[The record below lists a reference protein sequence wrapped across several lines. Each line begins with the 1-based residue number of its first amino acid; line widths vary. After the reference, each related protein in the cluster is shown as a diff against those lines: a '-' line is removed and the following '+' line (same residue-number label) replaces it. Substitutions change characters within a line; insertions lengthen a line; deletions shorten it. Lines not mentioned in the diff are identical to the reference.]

1 MTLSH
6 TASLP
11 PSSHFRRWILVAILA
26 TVTAIGGALLWFSLS
41 SFEKQIPVI
50 GKLNQEAAPVLSTLE
65 PPSGAIT
72 LSRDSWNGAGIT
84 IQPVTIGT
92 FSQNLQLTG
101 KIALNE
107 DHVAHIF
114 PLVEGR
120 VDEVRIHFGD
130 RVKKGDLLV
139 VVQSKEVGQAKLD
152 FFQNRLRQQLAV
164 TRADWTSEIAT
175 NARAL
180 MASLREGDS
189 LDAIDE
195 KFKDLPLGDFREQ
208 LLSAY
213 IALYRSTKDLE
224 RLKPLSLDGIVP
236 SKQIMIAESENRAD
250 LATLQ
255 SSLEQIEQQ
264 TRQSLLLSRQS
275 VQEAE
280 TRVAVDATNLKILG
294 FDDDEINNIDPTT
307 QGSAISHYPVASPF
321 DGTIISKD
329 VVLLERVG
337 PEKQILSI
345 ADLSTVWVTA
355 DIFEQH
361 LPLLENLSGSLLS
374 VRSAAW
380 PQRTFEARIFY
391 TGDIVDESSRTI
403 AMRAVANNAEGF
415 LKPGMFVTVD
425 LPGIQ
430 QTGVI
435 QVPADALFEH
445 EGKPFGFVYEGEER
459 FQRRDVEIGQRSPSS
474 VQIIRGI
481 AVGESIVASGG
492 FSLKSRMLASLLEGE

>member
-50 GKLNQEAAPVLSTLE
+50 RKLNQEAAPVLSTLE

-255 SSLEQIEQQ
+255 SSLE
-264 TRQSLLLSRQS
+264 
-275 VQEAE
+275 
-280 TRVAVDATNLKILG
+280 
-294 FDDDEINNIDPTT
+294 
-307 QGSAISHYPVASPF
+307 
-321 DGTIISKD
+321 
-329 VVLLERVG
+329 
-337 PEKQILSI
+337 
-345 ADLSTVWVTA
+345 
-355 DIFEQH
+355 
-361 LPLLENLSGSLLS
+361 
-374 VRSAAW
+374 
-380 PQRTFEARIFY
+380 
-391 TGDIVDESSRTI
+391 
-403 AMRAVANNAEGF
+403 
-415 LKPGMFVTVD
+415 
-425 LPGIQ
+425 
-430 QTGVI
+430 
-435 QVPADALFEH
+435 
-445 EGKPFGFVYEGEER
+445 
-459 FQRRDVEIGQRSPSS
+459 
-474 VQIIRGI
+474 
-481 AVGESIVASGG
+481 
-492 FSLKSRMLASLLEGE
+492 